1 MKKCSKCGTE
11 NSKDAVFCE
20 NCGSLLNENKKEE
33 NISISEG
40 NIESVNR
47 RSKKAPGNKKI
58 LAMMV
63 AIIVIIMAIVG
74 VVYLKNGKNNTQTAE
89 NRNEVTL
96 KKSSSSSRKSSVS
109 KEESSSRKK
118 SEQISS
124 SSSTIDES
132 NKLTVTGLTNKQNAA
147 SILIYGAIKYNGN
160 FKGTYDMALKNSILT
175 VDVVSTDGND
185 TKPDE
190 TPIFYSLAP
199 GEIDNN
205 CGYKLGRNREVY
217 FYEQSDKTIDFFRIG
232 STTQDEIINYMNT
245 NNLVNKV
252 NELANETTV
261 YGE

>member
-20 NCGSLLNENKKEE
+20 NCGSPLNENKKEE
-33 NISISEG
+33 NISISED
-40 NIESVNR
+40 NIEPVNR
-47 RSKKAPGNKKI
+47 RSKKAPKNKKI
-58 LAMMV
+58 PAMV
-63 AIIVIIMAIVG
+63 VTVIVIIMAIVG

-132 NKLTVTGLTNKQNAA
+132 NKLTVAGLTNKQNAA

-160 FKGTYDMALKNSILT
+160 FKGTYDMALKNSTLT
-175 VDVVSTDGND
+175 VDVVSIGGND

-205 CGYKLGRNREVY
+205 CGYKLGRNGEVY

-232 STTQDEIINYMNT
+232 STTQDEIIDYMNT
-245 NNLVNKV
+245 HNLVNKV
-252 NELANETTV
+252 NELANKTTV